1 LPEAVPCAPP
11 VRRATIEQDTFMMTT
26 NDSAK
31 ATLSSNVQL
40 LKAKASKFSVYGAL
54 IAAIA
59 IVLATLLVS
68 YQQFGE
74 YSLNAFIQAQQGN
87 PVLWLLDSMPFIFGL
102 WGQYATAI
110 MAYEAGALI
119 VDQTNELR
127 AQTASLETQA
137 NYHTTHDGLTDLPN
151 RVLFSDRAQQALA
164 SALRDKYPVAIL
176 MLGLHDFKEIN
187 TTLGHYN
194 GDRLLKHV
202 AARLTS
208 VVRES
213 DTVARLGGDEFG
225 ILLPRIGGQRDGVTL
240 SQKLIRALEMPFE
253 LDGLSIG
260 IQASIGITLHPLHGS
275 DADTLL
281 QRAHVAMNAARKNNS
296 GIMSYEQNLDQH
308 SPQRLTLMG
317 ELRQAICRDELM
329 LHFQPKVDIQQQ
341 RLTGVEALVRWHHK
355 QHGLIGPDEF
365 IPLAERTG
373 LIKPLT
379 QWVLNQ
385 ALCQHRSWLADG
397 MDISIAVNLSAHSLL
412 DQDLPDML
420 TGMLSSHEVPHQRL
434 TLELTES
441 AMMQDPQRTM
451 EILNQLNKMGL
462 HLSIDDFGTGY
473 SSLAYLSK
481 LPVGEIKIDKSFVMS
496 MAQNDNNAMIVRTT
510 IDLAHNLDLKVIAE
524 GVENQQTLEMLQAM
538 GCDYV
543 QGYHISRP
551 MPAEKLAAW
560 LQSDAWPLVPSA
572 ASGGRVYPFKQAT

>member
-1 LPEAVPCAPP
+1 
-11 VRRATIEQDTFMMTT
+11 MMTT

-31 ATLSSNVQL
+31 GTLSSNVRL
-40 LKAKASKFSVYGAL
+40 LKDRASKFSIYGAL
-54 IAAIA
+54 IATIA
-59 IVLATLLVS
+59 IMLATLLVS

-74 YSLNAFIQAQQGN
+74 YSLSAFIQAQQDN
-87 PVLWLLDSMPFIFGL
+87 PVLWLLDIMPFVFGF

-119 VDQTNELR
+119 VDQTHELR
-127 AQTASLETQA
+127 AQTANLESQA
-137 NYHTTHDGLTDLPN
+137 NYHTTHDGLTELPN

-164 SALRDKYPVAIL
+164 SAQRDKYPVAIL

-208 VVRES
+208 VVRGS

-225 ILLPRIGGQRDGVTL
+225 ILLPRIGDQQDGSKL
-240 SQKLIRALEMPFE
+240 GQKLIRALEMPFE

-260 IQASIGITLHPLHGS
+260 IQASIGIALHPLHGG

-296 GIMSYEQNLDQH
+296 GIMNYEEDLDQH

-317 ELRQAICRDELM
+317 ELRQAIARDELL
-329 LHFQPKVDIQQQ
+329 LHFQPKVDIHRQ
-341 RLTGVEALVRWHHK
+341 RLTGVEALVRWQHK

-379 QWVLNQ
+379 QWVLKQ
-385 ALCQHRSWLADG
+385 ALRQQRSWLESG
-397 MDISIAVNLSAHSLL
+397 MDIGIAINLSAQSLL

-420 TGMLSSHEVPHQRL
+420 AGMLASYEVPHQRL
-434 TLELTES
+434 TLEITES
-441 AMMQDPQRTM
+441 AMMQDPQRTQ
-451 EILNQLNKMGL
+451 EILKQLNKMGL

-481 LPVGEIKIDKSFVMS
+481 LPVDEIKIDKSFVMS
-496 MAQNDNNAMIVRTT
+496 MSENENNAMIVRTT
-510 IDLAHNLDLKVIAE
+510 IDLAHNLNLKVIAE
-524 GVENQQTLEMLQAM
+524 GVEDQQTLEMLQTM
-538 GCDYV
+538 GCDHV
-543 QGYHISRP
+543 QGYHVSRP
-551 MPAEKLAAW
+551 MAAEKLAAW
-560 LQSDAWPLVPSA
+560 LQDDDWPLLASTA
-572 ASGGRVYPFKQAT
+572 AKDGGRIYPFKKATY

>member
-1 LPEAVPCAPP
+1 
-11 VRRATIEQDTFMMTT
+11 MTVT
-26 NDSAK
+26 DSAK
-31 ATLSSNVQL
+31 ASLSSNVSL
-40 LKAKASKFSVYGAL
+40 LKAKASKFSIYGAL
-54 IAAIA
+54 IAASA

-68 YQQFGE
+68 YQQSGE
-74 YSLNAFIQAQQGN
+74 YALSAFIRAQREN
-87 PVLWLLDSMPFIFGL
+87 PVLWLLDALPFIFGF

-119 VDQTNELR
+119 VDQTSELR
-127 AQTASLETQA
+127 AQATTLENQAS
-137 NYHTTHDGLTDLPN
+137 YHTTHDGLTDLPN

-164 SALRDKYPVAIL
+164 SALRDTYPVAIL

-187 TTLGHYN
+187 TTLGHYT

-202 AARLTS
+202 AARLMS
-208 VVRES
+208 VVRSS

-225 ILLPRIGGQRDGVTL
+225 ILLPRIGNPQDGVTL
-240 SQKLIRALEMPFE
+240 GQKLIRALEMPFE

-260 IQASIGITLHPLHGS
+260 IQASIGIALHPQHGS

-281 QRAHVAMNAARKNNS
+281 QRAHVAMNAARKNNC
-296 GIMSYEQNLDQH
+296 GVMNYEEKLDQH

-317 ELRQAICRDELM
+317 ELRQAISRDELM
-329 LHFQPKVDIQQQ
+329 LHFQPKVDIH
-341 RLTGVEALVRWHHK
+341 RGCLTGVEALVRWHHR

-385 ALCQHRSWLADG
+385 ALRQHRRWLRQG
-397 MDISIAVNLSAHSLL
+397 MDIGIAVNLSAQSLL

-420 TGMLSSHEVPHQRL
+420 AGMLASHEVPHRKL
-434 TLELTES
+434 TLEITES
-441 AMMQDPQRTM
+441 SMMQDPQRTM
-451 EILNQLNKMGL
+451 EILYRLNKMGL

-496 MAQNDNNAMIVRTT
+496 MAQNENNAMIVRTT
-510 IDLAHNLDLKVIAE
+510 IDLAHNLQLKVIAE
-524 GVENQQTLEMLQAM
+524 GVEDEDTLLLLREM
-538 GCDYV
+538 GCDCI
-543 QGYHISRP
+543 QGYHIARP
-551 MPAEKLAAW
+551 MAAEKVAGW
-560 LQSDAWPLVPSA
+560 LHDGDWPLPAA
-572 ASGGRVYPFKQAT
+572 ASDGARVYPFGQA